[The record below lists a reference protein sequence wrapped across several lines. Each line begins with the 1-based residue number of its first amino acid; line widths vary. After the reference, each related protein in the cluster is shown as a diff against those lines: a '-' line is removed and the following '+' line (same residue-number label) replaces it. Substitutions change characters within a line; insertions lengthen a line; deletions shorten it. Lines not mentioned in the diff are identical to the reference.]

1 MRHFLTQPVTLSRTP
16 ADVVRTAPGW
26 GEHTDEILK
35 GVGYDEAGIAALREQ
50 GVV

>member
-1 MRHFLTQPVTLSRTP
+1 VTLSRTP

-26 GEHTDEILK
+26 GEHTDAILEA
-35 GVGYDEAGIAALREQ
+35 VGYSATEITALREQ